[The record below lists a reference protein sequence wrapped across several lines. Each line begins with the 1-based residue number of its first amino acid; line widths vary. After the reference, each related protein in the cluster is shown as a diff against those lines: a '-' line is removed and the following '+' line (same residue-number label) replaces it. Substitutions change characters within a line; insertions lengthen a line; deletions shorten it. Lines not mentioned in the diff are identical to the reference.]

1 MVHHVY
7 LGLKHSD
14 YVEGKQFRDVQ
25 IKGLF
30 SSWSHIHI
38 YEPFGNNS
46 SFLEDRINYDIPLRV
61 IGKLVARTL
70 VERRLA
76 KIFDYRHRTSN
87 QDIHD
92 HRTMNK
98 NNKQMNILICGSSG
112 FIGSAVIPFLT
123 TGGYN
128 IIRLVRSSSL
138 PAKRPSLEQNKQN
151 STKVIKFVKWDPVIG
166 FVNLPL
172 TDDSSYI
179 DAVVN
184 LSGENIYGKWT
195 KEKKRKILDSRVQT
209 TKLLCKTLASI
220 NRPPK
225 VLVAGSATGYYGDRG
240 NEILSEIILQQPAI
254 L

>member
-1 MVHHVY
+1 LVHHVY

-76 KIFDYRHRTSN
+76 KIFDFRHRTSN

-128 IIRLVRSSSL
+128 IIRLVRSPSL

-172 TDDSSYI
+172 TDDSS
-179 DAVVN
+179 
-184 LSGENIYGKWT
+184 T
-195 KEKKRKILDSRVQT
+195 
-209 TKLLCKTLASI
+209 
-220 NRPPK
+220 
-225 VLVAGSATGYYGDRG
+225 
-240 NEILSEIILQQPAI
+240 
-254 L
+254 